1 MKFYRF
7 SIMIT
12 FLFWGLQVNAFWSK
26 WFDTIA
32 AKINNITD
40 VILHKEFH
48 KAKKL
53 ELHNETGSIV
63 INSWKQDS
71 IAIEVI
77 TSCTE
82 STHREIKLDMECLD
96 EIIKIH
102 TIFKDEKIKATVL
115 FNILLPK
122 NSDIV
127 IQTKQGD
134 IIVKDVSGNLFL
146 ETLQG
151 NIKLVNPNNMLTA
164 KTDDGNILIR
174 TDSIENSKEFNLNVD
189 KGNIEIYTTSA
200 INTYMNA
207 CAPQGKIISELPI
220 TLDSYTTTL
229 NADAWKKFK
238 QFVHGSIGN
247 PLSKLNINAHNGS
260 ISIMPYIKQNDIF

>member
-1 MKFYRF
+1 
-7 SIMIT
+7 MIT

-77 TSCTE
+77 TSCPE
-82 STHREIKLDMECLD
+82 STHRDIKIDMECLD

-102 TIFKDEKIKATVL
+102 TIFKDEKCYFGNEKP
-115 FNILLPK
+115 LP
-122 NSDIV
+122 
-127 IQTKQGD
+127 
-134 IIVKDVSGNLFL
+134 
-146 ETLQG
+146 
-151 NIKLVNPNNMLTA
+151 
-164 KTDDGNILIR
+164 LI
-174 TDSIENSKEFNLNVD
+174 
-189 KGNIEIYTTSA
+189 
-200 INTYMNA
+200 
-207 CAPQGKIISELPI
+207 C
-220 TLDSYTTTL
+220 
-229 NADAWKKFK
+229 
-238 QFVHGSIGN
+238 
-247 PLSKLNINAHNGS
+247 
-260 ISIMPYIKQNDIF
+260 